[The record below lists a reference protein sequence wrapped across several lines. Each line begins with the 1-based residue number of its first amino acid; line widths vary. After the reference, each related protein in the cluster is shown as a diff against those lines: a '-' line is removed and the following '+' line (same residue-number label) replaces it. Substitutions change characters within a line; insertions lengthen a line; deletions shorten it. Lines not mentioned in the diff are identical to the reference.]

1 MTPVLLLHGTNDT
14 GAALRPL
21 GDALAA
27 AGHTVSYVDYGRH
40 RASLRGLVAGGGGLA
55 PLAASTAEVV
65 AALDA
70 LTSAGP
76 TGRVDIVGH
85 SQGGLHAFAA
95 ARARPGAVRTLVTL
109 EAPLWGAR
117 PLGRWSPLLHA
128 RGPARALDLLL
139 GPSARGMVPAD
150 RTDRTDRTD
159 RADRA
164 GWTPRPIPDV
174 RHLTI
179 VGDDRMLAPPP
190 GADEAGLG
198 VVRLAERHPG
208 HRVRHDHLPA
218 DEAVIALVL
227 DALA

>member
-27 AGHTVSYVDYGRH
+27 AGHAVSYVDYGRH

-150 RTDRTDRTD
+150 RAD
-159 RADRA
+159 RADDRA
-164 GWTPRPIPDV
+164 GWTPRPIPGV

-208 HRVRHDHLPA
+208 RRVRHDHLPA

-227 DALA
+227 DALAP

>member
-1 MTPVLLLHGTNDT
+1 MTPVLLVHGTNDT

-27 AGHTVSYVDYGRH
+27 AGHTVSYLDYGRH
-40 RASLRGLVAGGGGLA
+40 RASLRGRIAGGGGLA
-55 PLAASTAEVV
+55 ALAASTAEVI

-70 LTSAGP
+70 LTSADL

-85 SQGGLHAFAA
+85 SQGGLHAVAA
-95 ARARPGAVRTLVTL
+95 VRARPGAVRTLVTL
-109 EAPLWGAR
+109 DAPLWGAR
-117 PLGRWSPLLHA
+117 PLGRWSPLLHLP
-128 RGPARALDLLL
+128 GPAQALDLLL
-139 GPSARGMVPAD
+139 GPSARGMVP
-150 RTDRTDRTD
+150 TDP
-159 RADRA
+159 A
-164 GWTPRPIPDV
+164 GWRPRPVPGV

-190 GADEAGLG
+190 GADESGLG
-198 VVRLAERHPG
+198 GVRLAEQPAGR
-208 HRVRHDHLPA
+208 RVRHDHLPA